1 MCDRL
6 LLQNFMYCLVQD
18 HIPTLPRIDSPG
30 LSGGAITYFDPIAY
44 FDIIVI
50 CYCKWVPIESV
61 LEPLAKGQVTV
72 DSFAGNEAEYREYLE
87 RNASQVEV
95 G

>member
-1 MCDRL
+1 M
-6 LLQNFMYCLVQD
+6 
-18 HIPTLPRIDSPG
+18 
-30 LSGGAITYFDPIAY
+30 
-44 FDIIVI
+44 
-50 CYCKWVPIESV
+50 PIESV

-72 DSFAGNEAEYREYLE
+72 DSFGGNEAEYREYLE